1 MIEGVLRKIGL
12 TDYET
17 KIYLAL
23 LELRKATSGEILQKA
38 NLNTGKIY
46 EILNSLKNK
55 GFISEIIESGVKK
68 FSPADPKRIYD
79 YLNEKK
85 EDIKKQEETL
95 GNIVPELIKK
105 ISMVKEQQKV
115 EVFYGFRGLKTA
127 HQKEIDRYSSKET
140 LRVLG
145 IMGRDKYPSSIYN
158 FYIFSLYPKRKSS
171 KVKIK
176 KILDDEA
183 RGFRKDHEKEAQIKF
198 FPYVSPVAIVT
209 IGNLTIIDIATE
221 NPIIITIESIEVA
234 ESFIQQFE
242 LLWKLAKR

>member
-1 MIEGVLRKIGL
+1 MIEEILRKIGL

-17 KIYLAL
+17 RIYLAL
-23 LELRKATSGEILQKA
+23 LDLGKSTSGEILQKA

-46 EILNSLKNK
+46 DILGSLKSK

-85 EDIKKQEETL
+85 QNIKKQEEIL
-95 GNIVPELIKK
+95 KNIVPKLLTKINSIKEK
-105 ISMVKEQQKV
+105 QKV
-115 EVFYGFRGLKTA
+115 EVFYGFKGLKTA

-145 IMGRDKYPSSIYN
+145 IMGREKYPEFIYN
-158 FYIFSLYPKRKSS
+158 FYINNLYSKRISS
-171 KVKIK
+171 KIEIK
-176 KILDDEA
+176 KILDNDA
-183 RGFRKDHEKEAQIKF
+183 KKYRKDHEKKAQIKF

-209 IGNLTIIDIATE
+209 IGDLTIIDIITE
-221 NPIIITIESIEVA
+221 NPIIITIESKEVA
-234 ESFIQQFE
+234 KSFIQQFE
-242 LLWKLAKR
+242 LLWKLAKK